1 MKEFAEVT
9 TFFYLLFFLF
19 LFFFFKRWF
28 YCVYTLTNT
37 ASIAM
42 ANIKYWGDLPDAVVL
57 QGIRPNFEVQ
67 TQASICMPDE

>member
-1 MKEFAEVT
+1 MEESAEVNKI
-9 TFFYLLFFLF
+9 TFYFIYFFL
-19 LFFFFKRWF
+19 RG
-28 YCVYTLTNT
+28 VYTLTNT

-42 ANIKYWGDLPDAVVL
+42 ANIKYCGDFPDDVVL